1 MIRIRERLEL
11 DGGQEGSSMGWQGTS
26 MAKGGVRAMN
36 AGQKARERQR
46 REREE
51 GSTATLPRGDEP
63 VEHQPSAGETTED
76 DKPTGR

>member
-1 MIRIRERLEL
+1 
-11 DGGQEGSSMGWQGTS
+11 

-36 AGQKARERQR
+36 AGQKARERER

-63 VEHQPSAGETTED
+63 VDRPSSADETREED
-76 DKPTGR
+76 EPTGR

>member
-1 MIRIRERLEL
+1 V
-11 DGGQEGSSMGWQGTS
+11 GWQGTS

-36 AGQKARERQR
+36 AGQKARERER

-63 VEHQPSAGETTED
+63 VDRPSSADETREED
-76 DKPTGR
+76 EPTGR